1 MDFFFHIAIAKKY
14 RRFFIPFDRNIA
26 GNIAKIS
33 ENIMFFR
40 RFYKKF
46 KLNLG
51 KNFKK
56 FRFDDD
62 NLVTIC
68 EIKTISIIIKK
79 SGQKPVKFRTWL
91 SENLKIPTVLCFKKF
106 L

>member
-1 MDFFFHIAIAKKY
+1 VIQLIKKCIAWIFFHIAIAKKY
-14 RRFFIPFDRNIA
+14 RRFFCPFDRNIA

-40 RFYKKF
+40 RFYKKKI

-56 FRFDDD
+56 LRFDED

-68 EIKTISIIIKK
+68 EIKTTSIIMKK
-79 SGQKPVKFRTWL
+79 SV
-91 SENLKIPTVLCFKKF
+91 
-106 L
+106 